1 MRGNHSC
8 SGCVEAG
15 AGGVAMM
22 SHAALLDVQ
31 AVGWIKGH
39 LSLEEIAALRA
50 ASTRCTGQVL
60 PITGCRTGAEIGK
73 VLRNL
78 RLWGLCTNT
87 ANPLITQR
95 GRLVLVGNGVRE

>member
-1 MRGNHSC
+1 
-8 SGCVEAG
+8 
-15 AGGVAMM
+15 MM

-50 ASTRCTGQVL
+50 ASNRCTGQVL
-60 PITGCRTGAEIGK
+60 PITGCRTGSEIAR
-73 VLRNL
+73 VLRCL
-78 RLWGLCTNT
+78 RIWGLCTNT

-95 GRLVLVGNGVRE
+95 GRLVLAADGVRG